1 MWDLKFFSRASAKA
15 ERDLSSLYGVFFV
28 CRIGDPSPPPQ
39 IKEISDLYRF
49 DLTKLTSPGQ
59 NFTGAYC
66 NVTPILKKI
75 LITTDLT

>member
-28 CRIGDPSPPPQ
+28 YRIGGPPQ

-59 NFTGAYC
+59 NFTGAYR
-66 NVTPILKKI
+66 NVTPLLKKI
-75 LITTDLT
+75 LITTNLT